1 MKYRRSILR
10 NLLLRNQ
17 RLKGSQSKFRLEF
30 PLVVPGTEP
39 NRPADMASIC
49 RVNDADEEKRTGEGV
64 KEYLVE
70 YVGSLSTYRGFGE
83 LFY

>member
-1 MKYRRSILR
+1 MDKAIEVEDSGMDD
-10 NLLLRNQ
+10 Q
-17 RLKGSQSKFRLEF
+17 
-30 PLVVPGTEP
+30 
-39 NRPADMASIC
+39 
-49 RVNDADEEKRTGEGV
+49 DADEEKRTGEGV